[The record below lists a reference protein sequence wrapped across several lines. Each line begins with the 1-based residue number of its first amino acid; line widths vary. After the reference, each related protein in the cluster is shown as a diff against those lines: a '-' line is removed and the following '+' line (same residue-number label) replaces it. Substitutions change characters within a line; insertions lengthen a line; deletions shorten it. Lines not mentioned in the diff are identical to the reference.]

1 MTNAK
6 RVEKVFPL
14 FLEALGKHEAKD
26 NHDVGG
32 WILERSTPAKT
43 TYYNIIEIVNVKRGA
58 HRGMHLRYNNAN
70 IDTRMALMTKCP
82 TLVAILKVCIA
93 EYAAQKDERK
103 RLRKLEEQE

>member
-43 TYYNIIEIVNVKRGA
+43 TYYNIIEIVNVNGGERQPLGITMRTAKELTA
-58 HRGMHLRYNNAN
+58 MMLFAIEACKIVHNDYN
-70 IDTRMALMTKCP
+70 P
-82 TLVAILKVCIA
+82 
-93 EYAAQKDERK
+93 
-103 RLRKLEEQE
+103 